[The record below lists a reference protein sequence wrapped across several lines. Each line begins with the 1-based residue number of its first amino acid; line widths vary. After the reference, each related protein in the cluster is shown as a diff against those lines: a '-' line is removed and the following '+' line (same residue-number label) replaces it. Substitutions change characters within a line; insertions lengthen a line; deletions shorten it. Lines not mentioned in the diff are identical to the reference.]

1 MAAMEPVDG
10 SATSVFGLLAEVPCE
25 RPDQPRRDGLEDG
38 AGERPLAADRDHDT
52 AFAEPVFDRKIARQ
66 VATSGP
72 ACDATGEEVG
82 RFGCRG
88 IEALIAP
95 GSSLHRGQRH

>member
-1 MAAMEPVDG
+1 VVCVSRLSRAFRPKAVGLWKPRGECCLMAAMEPVDG

-72 ACDATGEEVG
+72 ACDAT
-82 RFGCRG
+82 
-88 IEALIAP
+88 
-95 GSSLHRGQRH
+95 